1 MSLVYEISTY
11 SKSFVKI
18 CSYERAGWFCS
29 RDLSFSNRDIGNE
42 WAGNFAIW
50 TLHPSYCDDSCMNTG
65 GPDGIVWHCLPYF
78 PHHKHPI

>member
-29 RDLSFSNRDIGNE
+29 RDLSFSNRDIGNK
-42 WAGNFAIW
+42 WARNFATW
-50 TLHPSYCDDSCMNTG
+50 TLHPSYCDDSCMNSG

-78 PHHKHPI
+78 PNHKHPI

>member
-18 CSYERAGWFCS
+18 CSYERAGLFCAL
-29 RDLSFSNRDIGNE
+29 DLSFSNWYLGNK
-42 WAGNFAIW
+42 WAGNFATW
-50 TLHPSYCDDSCMNTG
+50 TRHPSYRDDSCMNSY
-65 GPDGIVWHCLPYF
+65 GPDGIVWYCLPYF